1 MIWEKMKD
9 ESQKQTTDSL
19 VSIGLPVYNG
29 ENFLSEAIES
39 VLAQTYRNL
48 EVIICDNASTDRT
61 EAICEKYATQD
72 ARINYHRNTTNLG
85 AGANYDKCFHLSNGE
100 FFKWI
105 AHDDTIAPTFVE
117 KTLLELKSNSSAI
130 ACVTGVMK
138 IDETGESIGNWNFE
152 KLNLM
157 SNFPSARFHSFLF
170 HRPKNT
176 DFFGLYRSCILRDS
190 VLHGNYNHADNIFL
204 AEMALRGKT
213 IRIDGILF
221 FNRIHSLQY
230 SRSVM
235 LSTSSNEIANWWAG
249 KNSET
254 QNHST
259 PTVTLW
265 RNYLKRVNG
274 NLSPS
279 PELVRCY
286 LSLFAWLF
294 QRKIIRI
301 FTIELI
307 RSIAPDL
314 YKIYR
319 DSFYRDS
326 RNRRFK
332 EPSAPLKVI

>member
-1 MIWEKMKD
+1 MDKH
-9 ESQKQTTDSL
+9 SQKQATGPL

-48 EVIICDNASTDRT
+48 ELIICDNASTDRT

-72 ARINYHRNTTNLG
+72 ARISYHRNTTNLG

-138 IDETGESIGNWNFE
+138 INETGESIGYWNFE

-157 SNFPSARFHSFLF
+157 SNSSSARLHRFLF

-176 DFFGLYRSCILRDS
+176 DFFGLYRSCILKDS
-190 VLHGNYNHADNIFL
+190 VLHGNYTHADNVFL
-204 AEMALRGKT
+204 AEMALRGQT
-213 IRIDGILF
+213 IRIDDALF

-235 LSTSSNEIANWWAG
+235 LSTSFNEIADWWAG
-249 KNSET
+249 KSSEM
-254 QNHST
+254 QNHTT
-259 PTVTLW
+259 PIVTLW
-265 RNYLKRVNG
+265 RNYLKIVYSNIP
-274 NLSPS
+274 PS
-279 PELVRCY
+279 LEKLRCY
-286 LSLFAWLF
+286 TSLFAWLF

-301 FTIELI
+301 FTIELL
-307 RSIAPDL
+307 RSIAPQL
-314 YKIYR
+314 YKMYR

-326 RNRRFK
+326 YNRRFK
-332 EPSAPLKVI
+332 EPSASPKVI